1 MFYTDMNEAQRTELA
16 LFEER
21 LLDAGWD
28 IEPVATLLH
37 TGTWVSPE
45 GSADLLS
52 SLVELSADFYAD
64 DRVIHL
70 IIENADRR
78 VRFRLLLADSIEP
91 VLSWLTASQKELDP
105 LNFPR
110 YLATLIPLCREVLY
124 LTSDGKPYRLSL
136 EDLENSPL
144 HLLD

>member
-16 LFEER
+16 HFEER

-28 IEPVATLLH
+28 IEPVSTLLH

-52 SLVELSADFYAD
+52 SRAELSADFYAD

-70 IIENADRR
+70 IIENTDRR
-78 VRFRLLLADSIEP
+78 VRLRLFLADSIEP
-91 VLSWLTASQKELDP
+91 VLAGLMAVQKDVDTFAFPPYLT
-105 LNFPR
+105 
-110 YLATLIPLCREVLY
+110 TLI
-124 LTSDGKPYRLSL
+124 
-136 EDLENSPL
+136 
-144 HLLD
+144 